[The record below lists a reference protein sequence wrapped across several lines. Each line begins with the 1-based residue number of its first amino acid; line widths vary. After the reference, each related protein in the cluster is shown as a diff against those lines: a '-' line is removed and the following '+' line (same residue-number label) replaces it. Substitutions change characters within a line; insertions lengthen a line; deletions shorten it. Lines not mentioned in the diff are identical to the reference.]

1 VEYRL
6 RGHKLYCLEIQS
18 VIVQKMYKNIHGCQ
32 KNVPFM
38 ALTIS
43 IHHIM
48 NVNITIK
55 HGLSKYQRTFQ

>member
-1 VEYRL
+1 
-6 RGHKLYCLEIQS
+6 
-18 VIVQKMYKNIHGCQ
+18 MYKNIHGCQ